1 MKIYCRRTQQGFVP
15 LYESDYEVLKRLK
28 EGAEVLVEVK
38 QERNTKFHKK
48 FFALLRLTLDN
59 LPERIIAEYHLYGV
73 EDLLIIIKYLLGY
86 AELVKVG
93 NWQYLSPRSIAF
105 SKMTEQEFS
114 DFYAR
119 AVQLIIH
126 TFLPGMT
133 TEDIE
138 NEIYRFM

>member
-1 MKIYCRRTQQGFVP
+1 MKIYCRRSQQGFVP
-15 LYESDYEVLKRLK
+15 LYESDYELFKRLK

-59 LPERIIAEYHLYGV
+59 LPERLIEDYNLYGV
-73 EDLLIIIKYLLGY
+73 DDLLNIVKYLLGY
-86 AELVKVG
+86 ADLVKVG
-93 NWQYLSPRSIAF
+93 PLQFLSPRSIAF
-105 SKMTEQEFS
+105 SKMSEQEFS
-114 DFYAR
+114 EFYAR